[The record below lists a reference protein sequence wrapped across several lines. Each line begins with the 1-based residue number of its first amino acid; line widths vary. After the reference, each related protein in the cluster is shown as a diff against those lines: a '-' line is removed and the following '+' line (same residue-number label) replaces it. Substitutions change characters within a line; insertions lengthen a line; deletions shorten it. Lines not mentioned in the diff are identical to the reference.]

1 MKKRNLFIKAAAFF
15 MSITMVFCL
24 FGCASNAKVKSV
36 DEVKVEN
43 GNLYVRYVGDED
55 FTLIGQVK
63 GDPGAQGEKGDKG
76 DPGAQGEKGDKGD
89 KGDTGK
95 SAYEAFKEMYPE
107 YVGDRQTFI
116 EDLINGRLG
125 EFYIKSGAALLT
137 LTVTDKNGLPVSNA
151 IVCAG
156 EYRYMTNADG
166 EAKIILFKDGA
177 SITVE
182 KFGYGNAVLEISAED
197 INNSEVNMAKNI
209 QLETIKTKSGYIPR
223 SENYMDFVAPNG
235 YNTAEYYYYV
245 TYEETGV
252 RVAVDVVDNDPASFG
267 NCGESDNVEF
277 VIHKK
282 TIDANYSTGNSL
294 RILAGLWKNQTFIK
308 RATGGN
314 AVGSDEYA
322 TLAAEFNKLTDKL
335 QQTEIT
341 ERQFVSDASH
351 ELKTPLA
358 SIKLLSDSILQNEM
372 DADTMREFVADIGA
386 ESDRLTRMAQKL
398 LTLSR
403 ASADETEGGEHEV
416 VDVGQTL
423 SRVFRMLVPLAD
435 RQSVK
440 LTASVEKGCTI
451 LSFEDDAYQ
460 ILFNLVENGIKYNRE
475 NGSVHVRVRQEDDTV
490 VIDVED
496 TGSGIPENALES
508 IFNRFYRV
516 DKARSR
522 QAGGAGLGLSIVHEM
537 VGRNFGT
544 ISVRSTVGEGSCFT
558 VTFPSFGSGEEDD
571 PDA

>member
-1 MKKRNLFIKAAAFF
+1 MRL
-15 MSITMVFCL
+15 
-24 FGCASNAKVKSV
+24 
-36 DEVKVEN
+36 
-43 GNLYVRYVGDED
+43 VRE
-55 FTLIGQVK
+55 
-63 GDPGAQGEKGDKG
+63 
-76 DPGAQGEKGDKGD
+76 
-89 KGDTGK
+89 
-95 SAYEAFKEMYPE
+95 
-107 YVGDRQTFI
+107 
-116 EDLINGRLG
+116 
-125 EFYIKSGAALLT
+125 
-137 LTVTDKNGLPVSNA
+137 
-151 IVCAG
+151 G
-156 EYRYMTNADG
+156 EYSH
-166 EAKIILFKDGA
+166 KIQ
-177 SITVE
+177 
-182 KFGYGNAVLEISAED
+182 
-197 INNSEVNMAKNI
+197 M
-209 QLETIKTKSGYIPR
+209 R
-223 SENYMDFVAPNG
+223 
-235 YNTAEYYYYV
+235 
-245 TYEETGV
+245 
-252 RVAVDVVDNDPASFG
+252 
-267 NCGESDNVEF
+267 
-277 VIHKK
+277 
-282 TIDANYSTGNSL
+282 
-294 RILAGLWKNQTFIK
+294 
-308 RATGGN
+308 
-314 AVGSDEYA
+314 GSDEYA
-322 TLAAEFNKLTDKL
+322 TLATEFNKLTDKL

-416 VDVGQTL
+416 VDVGRTL

-435 RQSVK
+435 RQTVE

-475 NGSVHVRVRQEDDTV
+475 GGSVHVRVRHADDTV

-496 TGSGIPENALES
+496 TGTGIPESALPS

>member
-1 MKKRNLFIKAAAFF
+1 
-15 MSITMVFCL
+15 MVIASLALMFL
-24 FGCASNAKVKSV
+24 NIYSASNTRELMFQAKYASV
-36 DEVKVEN
+36 QDKIQVVASSFETADTLSTETVDQVISVLGDINVSRLLITDAEGKVLYDSSINQNAVGKYALLEAVAQALG
-43 GNLYVRYVGDED
+43 GNDVFHCTYHAGALQSYAAVPIMSRANPIGCVYVMD
-55 FTLIGQVK
+55 F
-63 GDPGAQGEKGDKG
+63 DAEQGEIIENLERNILRGSWILLG
-76 DPGAQGEKGDKGD
+76 GMVLC
-89 KGDTGK
+89 
-95 SAYEAFKEMYPE
+95 SAVFSVVSSKRM
-107 YVGDRQTFI
+107 RKI
-116 EDLINGRLG
+116 LLSMRLVR
-125 EFYIKSGAALLT
+125 E
-137 LTVTDKNGLPVSNA
+137 
-151 IVCAG
+151 G
-156 EYRYMTNADG
+156 EYSH
-166 EAKIILFKDGA
+166 KIQ
-177 SITVE
+177 
-182 KFGYGNAVLEISAED
+182 
-197 INNSEVNMAKNI
+197 M
-209 QLETIKTKSGYIPR
+209 R
-223 SENYMDFVAPNG
+223 
-235 YNTAEYYYYV
+235 
-245 TYEETGV
+245 
-252 RVAVDVVDNDPASFG
+252 
-267 NCGESDNVEF
+267 
-277 VIHKK
+277 
-282 TIDANYSTGNSL
+282 
-294 RILAGLWKNQTFIK
+294 
-308 RATGGN
+308 
-314 AVGSDEYA
+314 GSDEYA

-372 DADTMREFVADIGA
+372 DTDTMREFVADIGA

-435 RQSVK
+435 RQAVK

-475 NGSVHVRVRQEDDTV
+475 NGSVHVRVRHEEDTV

-496 TGSGIPENALES
+496 TGSGIPENALDS

>member
-1 MKKRNLFIKAAAFF
+1 MSSRESAILALTASALMGVRRSYAKEGKFNKFYLVESTAWMQESFVSVLGEHASRLNIQERPSKDTSILEYITKTLFMVTKPGAVIAEGLSGKGSVNRGLKKIDRLLIPYFDKDHGDNLSVTRVYPKTKVVRGGTSTKDAIADQRRLSEGPLNGERESGLEYGTIACCKYRKADGTYAWRIIIPGTDGNHDSPMDWYTNFELMSADERQRGTAESLRFLDETMKQAGIQPDDPVEIVGH
-15 MSITMVFCL
+15 SQGGII
-24 FGCASNAKVKSV
+24 ASLERTIFRGSLV
-36 DEVKVEN
+36 
-43 GNLYVRYVGDED
+43 
-55 FTLIGQVK
+55 LIGILFLCAVVFSM
-63 GDPGAQGEKGDKG
+63 
-76 DPGAQGEKGDKGD
+76 
-89 KGDTGK
+89 TG
-95 SAYEAFKEMYPE
+95 SGRM
-107 YVGDRQTFI
+107 RQILTSM
-116 EDLINGRLG
+116 RLVR
-125 EFYIKSGAALLT
+125 E
-137 LTVTDKNGLPVSNA
+137 
-151 IVCAG
+151 G
-156 EYRYMTNADG
+156 EYSH
-166 EAKIILFKDGA
+166 KIQ
-177 SITVE
+177 
-182 KFGYGNAVLEISAED
+182 
-197 INNSEVNMAKNI
+197 M
-209 QLETIKTKSGYIPR
+209 R
-223 SENYMDFVAPNG
+223 
-235 YNTAEYYYYV
+235 
-245 TYEETGV
+245 
-252 RVAVDVVDNDPASFG
+252 
-267 NCGESDNVEF
+267 
-277 VIHKK
+277 
-282 TIDANYSTGNSL
+282 
-294 RILAGLWKNQTFIK
+294 
-308 RATGGN
+308 
-314 AVGSDEYA
+314 GSDEYA

-435 RQSVK
+435 RQAVK

-475 NGSVHVRVRQEDDTV
+475 NGSVHVRVRHEEDTV

-496 TGSGIPENALES
+496 TGSGIPENALDS